1 MKEIQ
6 GRVTISRCAS
16 KKVMRRKE
24 FGLLEEQY
32 SVDSWYLWIT
42 RLYSAADYS
51 EGEYRL
57 KHGPLSMFEKYVGG
71 RYKTKSGETFHPIH
85 ASSLGLIPGVTK
97 KPEGK
102 TKIFYGL
109 KFYIAVKELIIE
121 WEDYQAE
128 ISGYVHCGALEDPI
142 YQSDWFNNA
151 DDFADEGIYQNS
163 NDSKQLL
170 RFVKSPGLRTTNI
183 KVGKEDLDFFPIQL
197 NRCRV
202 DDYTLI
208 EEEIV
213 VENLRHESK
222 TYLQVL
228 REHHLELEIR
238 QLFDNDLREQTLPI
252 QNAHITVE
260 IYLQ

>member
-1 MKEIQ
+1 
-6 GRVTISRCAS
+6 
-16 KKVMRRKE
+16 MRRKE

-42 RLYSAADYS
+42 RLYSAADYY

-57 KHGPLSMFEKYVGG
+57 KHGPLSQIERFIGG
-71 RYKTKSGETFHPIH
+71 RYKTKSENFFHPIH
-85 ASSLGLIPGVTK
+85 ASSFGLIPGVTK
-97 KPEGK
+97 KPEGEPEF
-102 TKIFYGL
+102 FYRQ
-109 KFYIAVKELIIE
+109 FYIAVKELIIE

-128 ISGYVHCGALEDPI
+128 ITGYVHCRALEDPI
-142 YQSDWFNNA
+142 YQSEWFNNA
-151 DDFADEGIYQNS
+151 DDYSDEGIYQNS

-183 KVGKEDLDFFPIQL
+183 KIGKEDLEFSSIQL
-197 NRCRV
+197 KHCRI
-202 DDYTLI
+202 DDFSLI
-208 EEEIV
+208 EQEIV
-213 VENLRHESK
+213 TEKNCPLGSR

-238 QLFDNDLREQTLPI
+238 QLFDNDLIEKTLPI